1 MGNRLAASL
10 WNKGDVMHAPHSVP
24 TYGYLGRKS
33 RHSGLLAAAVMLH
46 IGMLGAILSYHWEIL
61 IDPEDGID
69 LRTFP
74 PIQVPPP
81 PEPDKKAKQQQPKAD
96 PRQQTDQPKTIIPT
110 QTTSDEWPELPRQP
124 PIETDIGNG
133 GPATAIL
140 PPPPVLTSASN
151 DPRFARDLHPPYPP
165 GLERLEIERS
175 VTVGVQI
182 GIDERVTAVARVKA
196 DDPGFFAAT
205 RGWALKRWRFKPA
218 TRDGEAVV
226 SWLTRTV
233 QFRIVRDRNR

>member
-1 MGNRLAASL
+1 
-10 WNKGDVMHAPHSVP
+10 
-24 TYGYLGRKS
+24 
-33 RHSGLLAAAVMLH
+33 
-46 IGMLGAILSYHWEIL
+46 
-61 IDPEDGID
+61 
-69 LRTFP
+69 
-74 PIQVPPP
+74 P

-110 QTTSDEWPELPRQP
+110 QTTSDEWLEPPGSPRSK
-124 PIETDIGNG
+124 TDIGNG
-133 GPATAIL
+133 GPATEIL

-151 DPRFARDLHPPYPP
+151 DPRFARDLQPPYPP
-165 GLERLEIERS
+165 GLERLEIEGS

-182 GIDERVTAVARVKA
+182 GSDERVTAVARVKA

-233 QFRIVRDRNR
+233 QFRIVRDRNG

>member
-1 MGNRLAASL
+1 M
-10 WNKGDVMHAPHSVP
+10 
-24 TYGYLGRKS
+24 
-33 RHSGLLAAAVMLH
+33 
-46 IGMLGAILSYHWEIL
+46 
-61 IDPEDGID
+61 
-69 LRTFP
+69 
-74 PIQVPPP
+74 
-81 PEPDKKAKQQQPKAD
+81 
-96 PRQQTDQPKTIIPT
+96 
-110 QTTSDEWPELPRQP
+110 
-124 PIETDIGNG
+124 
-133 GPATAIL
+133 
-140 PPPPVLTSASN
+140 LTSASN

-233 QFRIVRDRNR
+233 QFRIVRDRNG